1 MLSFLLYFHYFCF
14 SILLHD
20 RVKQYSQCHALASIW
35 LRSKD
40 NSTKTDYSKVA
51 SIYVVKIMIPRGQY
65 LLISQFL
72 DSCTHLDEES
82 KCRLLRH
89 CEQIHMDS
97 FIKKDTESVVNSSRE
112 TNMQTT
118 GTEESACDT
127 GMYFR
132 RSVK

>member
-1 MLSFLLYFHYFCF
+1 MCYHFCYIFHYFCF

-35 LRSKD
+35 LRCKD

-51 SIYVVKIMIPRGQY
+51 SLYVVKIMIPRNQY

-82 KCRLLRH
+82 KHRLLRH
-89 CEQIHMDS
+89 CEQIHRDS
-97 FIKKDTESVVNSSRE
+97 IIRKDAESVVNSSGE

-118 GTEESACDT
+118 GTEESGCDT
-127 GMYFR
+127 GIYFR
-132 RSVK
+132 